1 VSYNAQ
7 LNTFMKTLKNT
18 LIEKYG
24 LAAADEEN
32 WRMSSDQHPSGI
44 FTDLKEMCEALGHD
58 YDTIKELRS
67 L

>member
-1 VSYNAQ
+1 
-7 LNTFMKTLKNT
+7 MKTLKDT

-24 LAAADEEN
+24 PEAADEEN
-32 WRMSSDQHPSGI
+32 WRMSDVQHPTGI